1 MTGES
6 VQAVSGVKKDME
18 MNMAG
23 HKRKITKRQ
32 RKKRKIILVI
42 VEIIILVVLL
52 VGLFFSSKLNLIQR
66 IALDDS
72 RIQKADLD
80 EETKKMLHGYT
91 DIAMFGLDNRDID
104 NYGHGNSDVI
114 MIFSINNETEE
125 IRMVSVYRDTYL
137 EVSDVDDPDTAF
149 SKANSAYARGGA
161 ERAVS
166 MLNKN
171 LDLDIDEY
179 VTFDFSAVADA
190 IDILGGVEVE
200 IDEAEAEWMP
210 TYIENTGKILGRESE
225 IISTPGT
232 YNLDGIQAVAYSRI
246 RYTAGNDYKRAERQ
260 RLVFSKMMAK
270 AKKADLGT
278 LTKLM
283 DKVFP
288 NISTSLSQSQM
299 LSMVRLMLGYDL
311 SNSRGFPFHKTT
323 VKIRGADSVIPCDLV
338 TNVSELHEYLYNETD
353 YQPSQKVQNYNTQ
366 IISESG
372 KTAEDAVD
380 DEFSESDDFTGSGSD
395 SDSSNTED

>member
-1 MTGES
+1 MTGEN
-6 VQAVSGVKKDME
+6 VQTVSGIKKDME

-260 RLVFSKMMAK
+260 RSGNL
-270 AKKADLGT
+270 
-278 LTKLM
+278 
-283 DKVFP
+283 
-288 NISTSLSQSQM
+288 
-299 LSMVRLMLGYDL
+299 
-311 SNSRGFPFHKTT
+311 
-323 VKIRGADSVIPCDLV
+323 
-338 TNVSELHEYLYNETD
+338 NETD
-353 YQPSQKVQNYNTQ
+353 GYGIPEYFHQPFP
-366 IISESG
+366 ESDAEHG
-372 KTAEDAVD
+372 KTDA
-380 DEFSESDDFTGSGSD
+380 GI
-395 SDSSNTED
+395 

>member
-137 EVSDVDDPDTAF
+137 EVSDVDDPDTVF
-149 SKANSAYARGGA
+149 SKANSAYARG
-161 ERAVS
+161 
-166 MLNKN
+166 
-171 LDLDIDEY
+171 
-179 VTFDFSAVADA
+179 
-190 IDILGGVEVE
+190 
-200 IDEAEAEWMP
+200 
-210 TYIENTGKILGRESE
+210 
-225 IISTPGT
+225 
-232 YNLDGIQAVAYSRI
+232 
-246 RYTAGNDYKRAERQ
+246 RAEPGGKYAEQ
-260 RLVFSKMMAK
+260 
-270 AKKADLGT
+270 
-278 LTKLM
+278 
-283 DKVFP
+283 
-288 NISTSLSQSQM
+288 
-299 LSMVRLMLGYDL
+299 
-311 SNSRGFPFHKTT
+311 
-323 VKIRGADSVIPCDLV
+323 
-338 TNVSELHEYLYNETD
+338 
-353 YQPSQKVQNYNTQ
+353 
-366 IISESG
+366 ESG
-372 KTAEDAVD
+372 
-380 DEFSESDDFTGSGSD
+380 SGY
-395 SDSSNTED
+395 